1 MDTLRVSGSSKRD
14 VNGNA
19 IKYEAYREAWT
30 RIKQAQKSGFFLEA
44 ITIEESIISDR
55 LISYLTRTPEA
66 PSPKDKKGKILSFNQ
81 LIERW
86 QKHLLPNTISST
98 DYTDLT
104 IEIDEW
110 RKSRNDAIHAIVKSE
125 PGQSIDDIEVFLE
138 NAKKVA
144 VRGEYLAREV
154 CKWDKQVKRKA

>member
-1 MDTLRVSGSSKRD
+1 MNTLRLSDSSQRD

-30 RIKQAQKSGFFLEA
+30 RIKQAQESGFFLEA

-66 PSPKDKKGKILSFNQ
+66 PDPRDRRGKMLSFSQ

-86 QKHLLPNTISST
+86 QKQLLPNTISSIT
-98 DYTDLT
+98 YTDLT

-125 PGQSIDDIEVFLE
+125 PGQSMDDIEKFLE

-144 VRGEYLAREV
+144 ARGEYLAREV
-154 CKWDKQVKRKA
+154 CKWDKQVKRKT